1 VVPVSW
7 SPSSLADLEAIAEFI
22 SRDSPH
28 YASLFVQAVVKHVE
42 KLAEFPR
49 SGRMVPEYGKE
60 NLREFLYESYRIVY
74 RIRGSGIEVAAIVHG
89 ARLLPD
95 SPPQ

>member
-7 SPSSLADLEAIAEFI
+7 SPSSLADLGAIAEFI

-28 YASLFVQAVVKHVE
+28 YASLFVQAIVKHVE
-42 KLAEFPR
+42 TLAEFPR

-60 NLREFLYESYRIVY
+60 DLREFLYESYRIVY
-74 RIRGSGIEVAAIVHG
+74 RIRGSGVEVAAVVHA

-95 SPPQ
+95 NPPQ

>member
-1 VVPVSW
+1 MAQVTW
-7 SPSSLADLEAIAEFI
+7 SPSSLADPEGIAEFI

-28 YASLFVQAVVKHVE
+28 YANLFVQAVVQHVE
-42 KLAEFPR
+42 MFAELPR
-49 SGRMVPEYGKE
+49 SGRIVPEYGME

-74 RIRGSGIEVAAIVHG
+74 RIQGFGMEVAAVVHG
-89 ARLLPD
+89 ARLLPA

>member
-1 VVPVSW
+1 VAQVSW
-7 SPSSLADLEAIAEFI
+7 SPSSLADLEGIALFI

-28 YASLFVQAVVKHVE
+28 YAGLFVQAIVAHVE

-49 SGRMVPEYGKE
+49 SGRRVPEYGME
-60 NLREFLYESYRIVY
+60 DLREFLYESYRIVY
-74 RIRGSGIEVAAIVHG
+74 RIRASEVEVAAVVHA

>member
-1 VVPVSW
+1 MAQVTW
-7 SPSSLADLEAIAEFI
+7 SPSSLADLEGIAEFI
-22 SRDSPH
+22 ARDSPH
-28 YASLFVQAVVKHVE
+28 YANLFIQAAVSHVE

-49 SGRMVPEYGKE
+49 SGRRVPEYGKE
-60 NLREFLYESYRIVY
+60 ELREFLYESYRIVY
-74 RIRGSGIEVAAIVHG
+74 RIRGSGVEVAAVVHG